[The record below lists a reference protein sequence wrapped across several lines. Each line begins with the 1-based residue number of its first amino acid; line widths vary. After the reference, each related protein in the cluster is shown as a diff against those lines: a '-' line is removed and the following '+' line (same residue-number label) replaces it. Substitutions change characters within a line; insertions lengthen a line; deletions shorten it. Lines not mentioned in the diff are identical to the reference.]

1 MKRVSKYAI
10 GMSGEHRVCSEL
22 LRKGVMPYLSFGN
35 NKQADII
42 VLNSKKALKIEVK
55 TGTTNR
61 ILTGY
66 YQKPI
71 NFTNRQS
78 LDSIW
83 VLCYYPE
90 TGEDVRFFILT
101 ESEIRDEQYKRNCQ
115 SKTVDWKMNNP
126 KNKPMKGRDNLDIRQ
141 LDRYENAWEKIVG

>member
-1 MKRVSKYAI
+1 MKKVSKYAI
-10 GMSGEHRVCSEL
+10 GLSGEYRVCSEL
-22 LRKGVMPYLSFGN
+22 LRKGVVPYLSFGN

-42 VLNSKKALKIEVK
+42 VLKSKNAIKIEVK

-66 YQKPI
+66 YQKAI
-71 NFTNRQS
+71 NFTKQN

-90 TGEDVRFFILT
+90 TCEDVQFYILT
-101 ESEIRDEQYKRNCQ
+101 EMEIREEQYKRNCL
-115 SKTVDWKMNNP
+115 SKNVEWRRNNP
-126 KNKPMKGRDNLDIRQ
+126 RDKPMKGRDNLDIKA
-141 LDRYENAWEKIVG
+141 LVKYKDAWEKIVG